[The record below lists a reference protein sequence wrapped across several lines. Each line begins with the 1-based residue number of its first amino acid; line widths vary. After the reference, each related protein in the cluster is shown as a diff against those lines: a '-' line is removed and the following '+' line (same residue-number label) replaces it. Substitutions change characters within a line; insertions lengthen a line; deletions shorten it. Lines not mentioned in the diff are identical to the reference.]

1 MSDKSNDVEELGR
14 SIIAFGKLFAILEAK
29 LDVIDSKLKQNQRRT
44 IPKYY
49 RNEDLKNMFGLS
61 SNTIVKYRL
70 TGILPYTKLG
80 DIFLY
85 EATKIDKILR
95 DNEC

>member
-1 MSDKSNDVEELGR
+1 MSDKSNDVEELGT
-14 SIIAFGKLFAILEAK
+14 SIVAFEKLFAILEAK
-29 LDVIDSKLKQNQRRT
+29 LDVIDSKLKQNHRRT
-44 IPKYY
+44 LTKYY